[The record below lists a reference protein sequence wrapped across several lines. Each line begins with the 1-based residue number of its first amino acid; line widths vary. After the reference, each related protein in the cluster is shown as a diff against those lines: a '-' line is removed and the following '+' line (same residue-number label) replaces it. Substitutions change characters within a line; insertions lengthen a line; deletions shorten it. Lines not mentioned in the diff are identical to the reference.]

1 MSYLPFLALG
11 TAAFELGG
19 ALWVLRRPGPLRLRA
34 VVALLLVLLAGYQ
47 LLEVVVCG
55 GAPGS
60 TAARLA
66 HLDITFLPPVGV
78 LLAVMLFQ
86 PKRRWPWVAA
96 WSLLGVAAITGV
108 AAALSPGL
116 TGVTSCDLVV
126 AFYAYEWDTALNA
139 WGAVYD
145 LGMLAMG
152 FASAAAVIHSTDPR
166 RRAMLGDLLYGT
178 LGFLLPSLVVIVA
191 MQGGGGAKGGAPS
204 ILCHFALILAI
215 FLVRLGSRLKHA

>member
-1 MSYLPFLALG
+1 MSYLPFLALA

-19 ALWVLRRPGPLRLRA
+19 AIFVLRRPGPLRLRA

-60 TAARLA
+60 MAARLA

-78 LLAVMLFQ
+78 LLAVMLYQ
-86 PKRRWPWVAA
+86 PRARWPWVGA
-96 WSLLGVAAITGV
+96 WTLLGLAALTGV

-116 TGVTSCDLVV
+116 GGVTSCELVV
-126 AFYAYEWDTALNA
+126 AFYAYEWDAALYA
-139 WGAVYD
+139 WGGLYD

-152 FASAAAVIHSTDPR
+152 FTPAAAVIHCQDPA

-191 MQGGGGAKGGAPS
+191 MQGTGGAKGGAPS

-215 FLVRLGSRLKHA
+215 FLVRLGRRLEHA